1 MLKLGALPPEPPEAK
16 VWLTVSNWNK
26 KIINELRVSQTA
38 LNELGPG
45 PTPVYIMQ
53 NHATLYCKY
62 YQLQVLDTLF
72 SPILGQVY
80 SLDREHTSCTVY
92 TVVFMLIIRIE
103 SGPTHLTMWVRIE
116 IGFRIATIY
125 KTP

>member
-1 MLKLGALPPEPPEAK
+1 
-16 VWLTVSNWNK
+16 
-26 KIINELRVSQTA
+26 
-38 LNELGPG
+38 
-45 PTPVYIMQ
+45 MQ

-72 SPILGQVY
+72 SPILGHVY

-103 SGPTHLTMWVRIE
+103 SGPTYLTMWVRIE
-116 IGFRIATIY
+116 IGIWIATIY
-125 KTP
+125 KIP